1 MLRIANIIA
10 NDICNLVREVMSGDT
25 GINTKVNRNTLTD
38 SELFKSVKATAKGD
52 IVIEL
57 LLNDYIIYV
66 ESGRRAGAKMP
77 PFRVIQNWCERKGL
91 PTDVGTVW
99 AICRAI
105 ARDGIAPRPVM
116 ATVFNSMDNQQWSG
130 KWLDDVFNEICEVL
144 DNYFR

>member
-52 IVIEL
+52 IVVDL

-77 PFRVIQNWCERKGL
+77 PFKVIQNWCERKGL
-91 PTDVGTVW
+91 PTDVSTVW

-116 ATVFNSMDNQQWSG
+116 ATVFSAMDGEQWSG
-130 KWLDDVFNEICEVL
+130 KWLDDVFNEICEIL

>member
-77 PFRVIQNWCERKGL
+77 PFRVIEKWCERKGL
-91 PTDVGTVW
+91 PTDVSTVW

-105 ARDGIAPRPVM
+105 ARDGIAQRPVM
-116 ATVFNSMDNQQWSG
+116 ATVFNAMDNEQWSG